1 MSFPSSSFF
10 SKLLVLGFTA
20 VLLYS
25 AGACGTGKNPPRTL
39 IGIFIHPGNTTA
51 YSNSAQSQV
60 VYSVVAGYVGGDDVP
75 LTSGVQW
82 EVLSTWVSFDSVS
95 STATCK
101 QPAPPDNFLFPTA
114 ASVKATAT
122 LEGKTFSD
130 TALLYCL

>member
-1 MSFPSSSFF
+1 MSFLNSSFF
-10 SKLLVLGFTA
+10 SKLLFHSVLA

-25 AGACGTGKNPPRTL
+25 ASSCGTGQNPPRTL
-39 IGIFIHPGNTTA
+39 IGIFVHPGTTTA
-51 YSNSAQSQV
+51 YANSAQSQV

-75 LTSGVQW
+75 LTSGVQF
-82 EVLSTWVSFDSVS
+82 EVLSAWVSFDSVS
-95 STATCK
+95 STATSK

-114 ASVKATAT
+114 TSVKATAT